1 MNHPRE
7 NFVSED
13 AWRKKILDPQ
23 GPFLQKWNKIFVL
36 SCLIA
41 VSLDPLFFYVPVI
54 DDGKKCLSVDSKME
68 ITASVLRS
76 FTDIFYM
83 LHIIFHF
90 RTGFIAPSSLEF
102 ERGVLVEDT
111 WAIAKRYLSSYFL
124 IDILSVLPL
133 PQVVILIIIP
143 KMAGSS
149 YLNTK
154 NVLKSVVIF
163 QYAPRFIRIYPLY
176 KEVATSGIL
185 AETAWAGAAFNLFM
199 YMLGSHVIGAF
210 WYLFSIERQTHCW
223 RQACGTQDTC
233 RREYLFCD
241 GAGGAGNL
249 SFLDNHCPITT
260 PNETVFNFGIF
271 LDALQSGVV
280 LSSRGFSDKFI
291 YCFWWGMRNLRYVYA
306 FFMKMSCF
314 VQFGVWCLCYIIQCP

>member
-7 NFVSED
+7 NFVSEV
-13 AWRKKILDPQ
+13 ASRKKILDPQ

-54 DDGKKCLSVDSKME
+54 DDRKKCLSVDSKME

-90 RTGFIAPSSLEF
+90 RTGFIAPSSREF

-133 PQVVILIIIP
+133 PQV
-143 KMAGSS
+143 
-149 YLNTK
+149 
-154 NVLKSVVIF
+154 
-163 QYAPRFIRIYPLY
+163 
-176 KEVATSGIL
+176 E
-185 AETAWAGAAFNLFM
+185 
-199 YMLGSHVIGAF
+199 
-210 WYLFSIERQTHCW
+210 
-223 RQACGTQDTC
+223 
-233 RREYLFCD
+233 
-241 GAGGAGNL
+241 
-249 SFLDNHCPITT
+249 
-260 PNETVFNFGIF
+260 
-271 LDALQSGVV
+271 
-280 LSSRGFSDKFI
+280 
-291 YCFWWGMRNLRYVYA
+291 
-306 FFMKMSCF
+306 
-314 VQFGVWCLCYIIQCP
+314 